1 MDSVEGIRKATKSV
15 DRRREGGKELKRRGD
30 LLRENLVDF
39 IRYRRNL
46 KL

>member
-1 MDSVEGIRKATKSV
+1 VDSVEGIRKAVKSV
-15 DRRREGGKELKRRGD
+15 DRRREGGMELKRRGD